1 LPATDEAIQ
10 AAVTACAAAD
20 DKKASDVLVL
30 EVADILNVVDLFVV
44 ASATTDRQLR
54 AVADEVERKLREDL
68 DRRPLRREGD
78 PASGWML
85 LDYGDIVC
93 HLFEEERRDYYA
105 LERLWSDVPRRD
117 PQTGEPHTA
126 RMAQGSR

>member
-1 LPATDEAIQ
+1 MPATDEAVR
-10 AAVTACAAAD
+10 AAVAACAAAD
-20 DKKASDVLVL
+20 DKKASDILVL

-44 ASATTDRQLR
+44 ASAATDRQLR
-54 AVADEVERKLREDL
+54 AVADEVERKLREDH
-68 DRRPLRREGD
+68 DRRPLRREGE

-93 HLFEEERRDYYA
+93 HLFEDERRDYYA

-117 PQTGEPHTA
+117 PVTGELYTA
-126 RMAQGSR
+126 AVAEGSR